1 MAGHVSIDAIRDGRV
16 GLGDILK
23 LNALMDAQLAA
34 EKKAMDKAQ
43 SKTGSMPQ
51 RPAA

>member
-1 MAGHVSIDAIRDGRV
+1 MAGHACIADVRSGLI

-34 EKKAMDKAQ
+34 EEKAAKG
-43 SKTGSMPQ
+43 SKS
-51 RPAA
+51 

>member
-1 MAGHVSIDAIRDGRV
+1 MAGHVSLEAVRDGRV
-16 GLGDILK
+16 GLDDILK

-34 EKKAMDKAQ
+34 EEKAINKAQ
-43 SKTGSMPQ
+43 PKTGSMPQ